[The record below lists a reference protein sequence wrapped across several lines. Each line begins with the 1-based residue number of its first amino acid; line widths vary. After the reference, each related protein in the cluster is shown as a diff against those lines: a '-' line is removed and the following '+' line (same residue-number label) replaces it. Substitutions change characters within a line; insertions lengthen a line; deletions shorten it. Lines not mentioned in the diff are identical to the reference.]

1 MTGPFA
7 DLLRSLRGVRRRP
20 GYALTVIATF
30 ALGIGAVTAVY
41 TLIQGVLL
49 QPLPYPN
56 PEQLVL
62 IREKNPRAEWNTS
75 VADLQGIQARSHSFS
90 AVAAMQS
97 RDAMVTGGGEPQWV
111 RARWVTA
118 DFFTVMGF
126 SPARGRAFR
135 SGEDQ
140 PGVERTVVVGNA
152 FAERTFGE
160 GADPLGRSVMLD
172 GVPYTVVG
180 VTAPG
185 AELLP
190 AMRADLWPVLQLET
204 PKRRGPFM
212 LGTVARLKPG
222 VTLTAARDD
231 LAAVSRTIFPAWQQG
246 FQDETAR
253 LTPRSQ
259 HDAVVGTSGGFL
271 WVAFGAV
278 VAVLLIAV
286 VNIANLMLMRAT
298 ERANDLAVRRA
309 LGASRGRLAALL
321 ISESL
326 ALAALGGLAGVA
338 LAKLLLA
345 LYLRLGSDLPRLAEV
360 AIDARVLAVA
370 AALSLVCGLVLGAV
384 PLLFGSADG
393 APKQTRGAGAGRGQQ
408 LARNGLVA
416 LEFALALP
424 LLLGAGLLIDSLLQ
438 LRRVDPGFDPDRV
451 LTAHLKLL
459 PANHPDAAA
468 QRAFWQRALPELAA
482 IPGVSGVGLAGVL
495 PPSCGC
501 YNDFD
506 VVGRPSIQGQ
516 KPMSPW
522 IPVTAGFF
530 EALAV
535 PLREGRGFEARDT
548 PDSPPVVLVSET
560 WAKRYFPGE
569 SAVGK
574 QLYEGGDT
582 SQAVTVIGVVG
593 DVRFDGLRNAGEAV
607 FAPISQGWPSNPT
620 YVYLRTQLSG
630 DQKLAALALS
640 EPLRQ
645 TLRRLDP
652 DLVPTE
658 VTSMASLL
666 DDSLGGERQWAVV
679 ITGFA
684 LAAVLL
690 AAVGVFSVLAAYVAR
705 QQREIGIRLALGA
718 DRRRVVRGV
727 IGRGFAWA
735 LGGTAVGVVLAFFL
749 TRSLE
754 SLLFAVGRFD
764 ALNLLGAMAL
774 LLAVAFAACWLPARR
789 AAAVDPMVALR
800 YE

>member
-1 MTGPFA
+1 
-7 DLLRSLRGVRRRP
+7 
-20 GYALTVIATF
+20 
-30 ALGIGAVTAVY
+30 
-41 TLIQGVLL
+41 VL
-49 QPLPYPN
+49 
-56 PEQLVL
+56 
-62 IREKNPRAEWNTS
+62 
-75 VADLQGIQARSHSFS
+75 
-90 AVAAMQS
+90 
-97 RDAMVTGGGEPQWV
+97 
-111 RARWVTA
+111 
-118 DFFTVMGF
+118 
-126 SPARGRAFR
+126 
-135 SGEDQ
+135 
-140 PGVERTVVVGNA
+140 
-152 FAERTFGE
+152 
-160 GADPLGRSVMLD
+160 
-172 GVPYTVVG
+172 
-180 VTAPG
+180 
-185 AELLP
+185 
-190 AMRADLWPVLQLET
+190 
-204 PKRRGPFM
+204 
-212 LGTVARLKPG
+212 
-222 VTLTAARDD
+222 
-231 LAAVSRTIFPAWQQG
+231 
-246 FQDETAR
+246 
-253 LTPRSQ
+253 
-259 HDAVVGTSGGFL
+259 
-271 WVAFGAV
+271 
-278 VAVLLIAV
+278 AVLAIAV

-298 ERANDLAVRRA
+298 ERAADLAVRRA

-326 ALAALGGLAGVA
+326 ALAALGGLAGVG

-360 AIDARVLAVA
+360 AIDGRVLALA
-370 AALSLVCGLVLGAV
+370 TALVLLCGLALGAV
-384 PLLFGSADG
+384 PLLFGSAAA

-424 LLLGAGLLIDSLLQ
+424 LLLGAGLLIDSLVRLQ
-438 LRRVDPGFDPDRV
+438 RVDPGFDPNRL
-451 LTAHLKLL
+451 LTAQLKLL
-459 PANHPDAAA
+459 PTKHPDAAA
-468 QRAFWQRALPELAA
+468 QRAFWERALPELAA
-482 IPGVSGVGLAGVL
+482 IPGVSGVGFAATV

-501 YNDFD
+501 YNDFE

-516 KPMSPW
+516 TPMSPW
-522 IPVTAGFF
+522 IPATKGFL

-535 PLREGRGFEARDT
+535 PLLEGRSFAPSDT
-548 PDSPPVVLVSET
+548 PDSPPVILVSAT

-574 QLYEGGDT
+574 QIYEGGDK
-582 SQAVTVIGVVG
+582 SQPVTVIGVVG
-593 DVRFDGLRNAGEAV
+593 DVRFDGLRNPGEAV

-620 YVYLRTQLSG
+620 YIYLRTQLSP
-630 DQKLAALALS
+630 LALA

-658 VTSMASLL
+658 VTTLSSLL
-666 DDSLGGERQWAVV
+666 EDSLGGQRQWAVV

-727 IGRGFAWA
+727 VGRGFAWA
-735 LGGTAVGVVLAFFL
+735 LGGTAVGVVLALFL
-749 TRSLE
+749 TRGLE

-764 ALNLLGAMAL
+764 ALNLLGATAL